1 MDVVGGTV
9 ALIVD
14 WAVRCSV
21 YVRVCGCVRGNSLNL
36 SIQNAA
42 NANARAA
49 GQCAV
54 ALRRYS
60 AHRNGSRSIMQKSS
74 QKTTRMN
81 RDLLPKILFSLS
93 NYKTFA

>member
-14 WAVRCSV
+14 WAARCSAF
-21 YVRVCGCVRGNSLNL
+21 VRVCGCVRGNSSNRL
-36 SIQNAA
+36 IQNAA

-49 GQCAV
+49 GQYAV

-60 AHRNGSRSIMQKSS
+60 AHRNGSKSIMRKSS
-74 QKTTRMN
+74 QKKARMN
-81 RDLLPKILFSLS
+81 RDLLPKILFSFS
-93 NYKTFA
+93 NYKTLA